1 VLNIPVKL
9 ASAFLLVLAPLAA
22 SFAVHVGSASRTA
35 PILTDRPGRLGK
47 CLQAQHER
55 VEFVHPEAVCW
66 APRDITDDPALKP
79 APGMR

>member
-1 VLNIPVKL
+1 MLNIPVKL

-35 PILTDRPGRLGK
+35 PILTDRAGRLGK

-55 VEFVHPEAVCW
+55 AEFVHPEAVCW
-66 APRDITDDPALKP
+66 APRDITDDP
-79 APGMR
+79 GV

>member
-1 VLNIPVKL
+1 MLNIPVKL
-9 ASAFLLVLAPLAA
+9 ASAFLLVLTPLAA

-66 APRDITDDPALKP
+66 APRDITDDP
-79 APGMR
+79 GV